1 MKVWDRATSKVVE
14 LQHPPNHRKYDP
26 ELAVGRAR
34 LEWNLSSLQSSA
46 EIERSA
52 LYEKETRKPVYMSEE
67 VNREAYP
74 AMGGCQKIICKKVK
88 L

>member
-1 MKVWDRATSKVVE
+1 MKVWDQATSKVVE

-52 LYEKETRKPVYMSEE
+52 FYEKETRKPVYMSEE
-67 VNREAYP
+67 VT
-74 AMGGCQKIICKKVK
+74 GK
-88 L
+88 LVRQWVGDRRSFARK